1 MQCPLTHTEAVYR
14 LRSYQPWAALSR
26 MEATAYL
33 EERLLTYQFL
43 SLYQTFFPQQFAAST
58 TSLYRDGEG
67 HSQRDL
73 EFLKL
78 LDQHYFPI
86 SEWKMEQAH
95 ESPLATIPLCNM
107 GTDWQDEDGLE
118 NLKAEWKILLPLTHE
133 GRHWLD
139 AVDPDSTEW
148 YEGEFGFPVSAIQ
161 PPDQVPAKQ
170 LRQRCLR
177 AGQPFKFLPLALSL
191 LDKST
196 GNAWLDE
203 PNEAWYETDCGTQ
216 APWLEESIR
225 HLTKQWRQAQR
236 SLNLAF
242 EFSHW
247 LAQDRNQ
254 HFMEVLVLWNKPYSK
269 L

>member
-26 MEATAYL
+26 MEATGYL

-43 SLYQTFFPQQFAAST
+43 HLYQTFFPQEFTANSASI
-58 TSLYRDGEG
+58 YRNSEG
-67 HSQRDL
+67 HSECDL
-73 EFLKL
+73 EFLQL
-78 LDQHYFPI
+78 LDKHCFPVA
-86 SEWKMEQAH
+86 EWRIEQAH
-95 ESPLATIPLCNM
+95 ESRLETISLFNM

-139 AVDPDSTEW
+139 AVDPDYTEW

-161 PPDQVPAKQ
+161 SPDQVPAKHF
-170 LRQRCLR
+170 RHRCIQ
-177 AGQPFKFLPLALSL
+177 AGQPFRFLPLALSL

-196 GNAWLDE
+196 GNVWLDE
-203 PNEAWYETDCGTQ
+203 PNEAWYGPDCGTQ
-216 APWLEESIR
+216 LPWTEVSIR
-225 HLTKQWRQAQR
+225 YLTNQWQQAQR
-236 SLNLAF
+236 SLKLAF

-247 LAQDRNQ
+247 LAQDLNQ
-254 HFMEVLVLWNKPYSK
+254 HFMDVLVLWNTPYSI
-269 L
+269 